1 MRCSLDRTPSLSAR
15 SARQTHG
22 LKSNL
27 TSAEIISRTL
37 NKDGIISGGICD
49 GQPMPFMSAGQSGPF
64 KPHPETQASSQ
75 SLSQLLSP
83 SPTLSPSPAPSSPF
97 STRMA
102 PMIFERKLNAWPIPQ
117 LALTGSRPQ
126 TQSERPSRCSDPQ
139 QTSQKLPHAFAR
151 NRQEACSCRTFP
163 RKGVWAC
170 TWEEWIRVV
179 TDDLSPSACC
189 HRGAKWR
196 DRVQSRQ

>member
-1 MRCSLDRTPSLSAR
+1 MRSSLDRTPSLF
-15 SARQTHG
+15 THG

-37 NKDGIISGGICD
+37 KMDETISGGICD

-64 KPHPETQASSQ
+64 TPHPETQASSQ

-83 SPTLSPSPAPSSPF
+83 SPTLSPSLAPSSPS

-102 PMIFERKLNAWPIPQ
+102 PMIFERKLSAWPIPQ

-126 TQSERPSRCSDPQ
+126 TQSERHSGYSDPQ
-139 QTSQKLPHAFAR
+139 QTSQKLPHDFAR

-163 RKGVWAC
+163 RKGVC
-170 TWEEWIRVV
+170 GLV
-179 TDDLSPSACC
+179 
-189 HRGAKWR
+189 HRKIG
-196 DRVQSRQ
+196 